1 MTCGDEELKERF
13 LRADALGPHH
23 PEPDVD
29 AITRRGRGRRVRLL
43 VSIGFVGC
51 LLAVTLVGS
60 LVVLAPTDG
69 RSGEPLVRP
78 GADTSDWSGA
88 GTIAEGTDPFLGRW
102 RLFVPPPELAELGE
116 LAFEVGRGG
125 GSVPLSQPPGPI
137 RTVGFLRRVGHPAA
151 VNGIVDSSV
160 TAVAVLSDGERYD
173 ATLIALPDD
182 LLPDASFFFA
192 GIPDRQPL
200 DGPWPEG
207 EVVAY
212 DASGNELDRFSFGDI
227 PEIG

>member
-1 MTCGDEELKERF
+1 MTRDDEDLKERF
-13 LRADALGPHH
+13 LRADAHGPY
-23 PEPDVD
+23 PQPDVH
-29 AITRRGRGRRVRLL
+29 AITRRGRARRVRLL

-60 LVVLAPTDG
+60 LVLLTPTDR
-69 RSGEPLVRP
+69 RSGEPLARP
-78 GADTSDWSGA
+78 GAETSEWSGA

-102 RLFVPPPELAELGE
+102 RLFVPPAELAELGE

-125 GSVPLSQPPGPI
+125 GDVPLLRLPGPI
-137 RTVGFLRRVGHPAA
+137 RGVGLLRSVGHPAA

-173 ATLIALPDD
+173 AKVITLPDD

-192 GIPDRQPL
+192 GIPDRRPL
-200 DGPWPEG
+200 DGPWPKG

-212 DASGNELDRFSFGDI
+212 DASGNELDRSSFGDM